1 MIMLKSISNIAGKY
15 IAVWV
20 LIATIFSLFLP
31 EVGSKLVSTS
41 WVSYILGVI
50 MFGMGLTVRTSDFKE
65 LLIRPKL
72 VIIGIIS
79 QFAIMPLIA
88 FILVKAFNLPLALAI
103 GVVLVGTCPGG
114 TSSNVITYLSK
125 GDVALSV
132 AITSCTTLL
141 APFMTPFLT
150 HLIIGQ
156 SIDVDVLGMF
166 LGIVKVV
173 IIPILAGILFHKFVP
188 KVTEFLQDILPF
200 ISTAGIVAIVIAV
213 VSKSAGAIIANLGV
227 IVIVVICHN
236 LFGYLLGF
244 FVGKAVTK
252 EISKVKTLSIE
263 VGMQNSGLASALAV
277 AHFSAYP
284 LAAVPGALFSVWHN
298 ISGGILASIYAR
310 MK

>member
-1 MIMLKSISNIAGKY
+1 MLKNISNIAGKY

-65 LLIRPKL
+65 LLLRPKL

-173 IIPILAGILFHKFVP
+173 IVPILAGILFHKFVP
-188 KVTEFLQDILPF
+188 KITEFLQDILPF

-213 VSKSAGAIIANLGV
+213 VSKSAGAIMANLGV

>member
-1 MIMLKSISNIAGKY
+1 MLKSISNIAGKY